1 MNSCE
6 KIRTQLGMLLYGEL
20 SFDEEGS
27 VDAHLEGCA
36 ECRTALERERALHA
50 AFDGAE
56 VEPPASVLWE
66 ARQNL
71 QVRIAAERSQAPSS
85 SRGAGWWDQ
94 FVDALMLRPAGG
106 VRGGSSWLRPAGAL
120 ALVAIGFLAARVAPD
135 AGVGVVGMS
144 LADPGAQRVRS
155 VAPAPDG
162 GVQIVLDET
171 RQRVVSGGLDDRN
184 IRVLLLSAA
193 KDPSDPGLRYETVGI
208 LNDRA
213 QASEVRDTLIYALEH
228 DENAGVRLKA
238 MDGLKPFA
246 QQPEVRKAL
255 SGVLLSDGNPGMRTQ
270 AIDLLTQGVGEST
283 GLGGDNAAGHALDR
297 DVIGTLQE
305 LMNRENNAYVRQRGQ
320 RVLQLVN
327 ASSETY

>member
-6 KIRTQLGMLLYGEL
+6 KIRMQLALLLYGEL
-20 SFDEEGS
+20 SFDDEGA
-27 VDAHLEGCA
+27 VDVHLESCA
-36 ECRTALERERALHA
+36 ECRAALERERELHA
-50 AFDGAE
+50 AFDQAE
-56 VEPPASVLWE
+56 IEPPASILWNV
-66 ARQNL
+66 RQNL
-71 QVRIAAERSQAPSS
+71 QERIAAEHVQPSS
-85 SRGAGWWDQ
+85 RRGWWDQ
-94 FVDALMLRPAGG
+94 FVDALMLRPAPRAG
-106 VRGGSSWLRPAGAL
+106 WLRPAGAL
-120 ALVAIGFLAARVAPD
+120 ALVTLGFLGARLAP
-135 AGVGVVGMS
+135 GLGLGVVGMS

-155 VAPAPDG
+155 VQPAPNG
-162 GVQIVLDET
+162 GIQIVLDET

-213 QASEVRDTLIYALEH
+213 QATEVRDTLINALEH

-238 MDGLKPFA
+238 MDGLRPFV

-255 SGVLLSDGNPGMRTQ
+255 AGVLLSDGNPGMRSQ
-270 AIDLLTQGVGEST
+270 AIDLLTQGVGESSR
-283 GLGGDNAAGHALDR
+283 NALDR

-305 LMNRENNAYVRQRGQ
+305 LMNSENNAYVRQRGQ

-327 ASSETY
+327 ASAETY

>member
-1 MNSCE
+1 MNGKNVSCE
-6 KIRTQLGMLLYGEL
+6 VVRTQLAMLLYGEL
-20 SFDEEGS
+20 SFDEEEA

-36 ECRTALERERALHA
+36 ECRTALERQRELHA
-50 AFDGAE
+50 AFDQAE

-66 ARQNL
+66 SRQNL
-71 QVRIAAERSQAPSS
+71 QRQIAAEHAPA
-85 SRGAGWWDQ
+85 RPFLKGVHWWDQ
-94 FVDALMLRPAGG
+94 FLDTR
-106 VRGGSSWLRPAGAL
+106 WLKSAGAL
-120 ALVAIGFLAARVAPD
+120 ALLSIGFFGARQFP
-135 AGVGVVGMS
+135 GLGLGITGMS
-144 LADPGAQRVRS
+144 LVDPGAQRVRS
-155 VAPAPDG
+155 VEPAPNG

-171 RQRVVSGGLDDRN
+171 RQRVVSGGLDDQN

-213 QASEVRDTLIYALEH
+213 QAAEVRDTLIYALEH

-255 SGVLLSDGNPGMRTQ
+255 AGVLLSDGNPGMRKQ
-270 AIDLLTQGVGEST
+270 AIDLLTQGVGDGT
-283 GLGGDNAAGHALDR
+283 GNSAGNALDR
-297 DVIGTLQE
+297 DMVGTLQE
-305 LMNRENNAYVRQRGQ
+305 LMNRENNAYVRQRGE

-327 ASSETY
+327 ASRETY

>member
-6 KIRTQLGMLLYGEL
+6 KVRTQLSLLLYGEL
-20 SFDEEGS
+20 SFDEEES

-36 ECRTALERERALHA
+36 ECRAALEHERELHA
-50 AFDGAE
+50 AFDQAE
-56 VEPPASVLWE
+56 AEPPASVLWE
-66 ARQNL
+66 SRQNL
-71 QVRIAAERSQAPSS
+71 QRQIAAEHAPPHRAS
-85 SRGAGWWDQ
+85 WWDR
-94 FVDALMLRPAGG
+94 FLDTAWLKPAGG
-106 VRGGSSWLRPAGAL
+106 L
-120 ALVAIGFLAARVAPD
+120 ALLTIGFMAARLAPGLVPSLGL
-135 AGVGVVGMS
+135 GVTGMS
-144 LADPGAQRVRS
+144 LMAPGAQRVRS
-155 VAPAPDG
+155 VEPAANG

-171 RQRVVSGGLDDRN
+171 RQRTVSGGLDDQN

-213 QASEVRDTLIYALEH
+213 QAAEVRDTLIYALEH

-238 MDGLKPFA
+238 MDGLRPFA

-283 GLGGDNAAGHALDR
+283 GNVLGR

-305 LMNRENNAYVRQRGQ
+305 LMNRENNAYVRQRGE

-327 ASSETY
+327 ASQETY